1 MIRKIRYII
10 NAYIALFIYLFTK
23 RRDDIWVIGGHNGRL
38 YTDNAKVFYEYIV
51 DNHPHI
57 EIYWFVNSDATIHN
71 QIIGKKITKG
81 SIRGYLYFYHSK
93 VALFSNTLNLDLAP
107 FSFILPLVRAIY
119 KRRFKVYLSHG
130 TIAFKKMPQF
140 SGAVG
145 DIKRAIFRSYDLAI
159 ASTLLEKIAME
170 GYGIEESNI
179 YIRGSAR
186 HDKLHSTPS
195 DKKTILIAP
204 TWRGWLSREESLKES
219 KFFIEYT
226 ELLSNHR
233 LIEYLQT
240 HNIYIEFYLHHLFHN
255 FYDEFK
261 PYSNSHITI
270 LAPNT
275 NISKSIMSSKL
286 LITDYSSISAD
297 FYYLKK
303 PVLFFQFDR
312 DRYIDE
318 IGSEIDLRE
327 DSFGEVLYSVEEL
340 VDSTISTIDNHL
352 LIPKKQ
358 RDGEKYLINFID
370 RDNCM
375 RIYDT
380 IQKKLLGEL

>member
-1 MIRKIRYII
+1 LITKIRYII
-10 NAYIALFIYLFTK
+10 NAYIALFIYLFSRK
-23 RRDDIWVIGGHNGRL
+23 RDDIWVIGGHNGRL

-51 DNHPHI
+51 DNHPNI

-71 QIIGKKITKG
+71 QIRGKKITKG
-81 SIRGYLYFYHSK
+81 SIRGYLHFYRSK

-107 FSFILPLVRAIY
+107 FSFILPLVRGIY
-119 KRRFKVYLSHG
+119 KSRLKVYLGHG

-186 HDKLHSTPS
+186 YDKLYSTPS
-195 DKKTILIAP
+195 DKKVILIAP
-204 TWRGWLSREESLKES
+204 TWRGWLVQDSTIKES
-219 KFFIEYT
+219 DFFLEYT
-226 ELLSNHR
+226 KLLTNPS
-233 LIEYLQT
+233 LIKYLQS

-255 FYDEFK
+255 FYGEFR
-261 PYSNSHITI
+261 PYGSSNITI
-270 LAPNT
+270 LAPDA

-318 IGSEIDLRE
+318 IGSEIDLVD
-327 DSFGEVLYSVEEL
+327 DSFGEVLYSVNKL
-340 VDSTISTIDNHL
+340 VDSTISTMDNHPIL
-352 LIPKKQ
+352 PKKQ
-358 RDGEKYLINFID
+358 RDGEKYLINFKD